1 MPTCW
6 VSEVRPVASPCSL
19 FGRHEVPVTMNVTMD
34 VTCPKNPMNSAG
46 IRTASVARSV
56 PRNTKQEGGHAL
68 HGQTPGQ
75 DLATAEC
82 PMKRPAI
89 APAATDARPGTPK
102 MRPVVSG
109 EAQDV
114 LQVERH
120 QEDHGGLHGEDHEP
134 GVVAPLHRGPLEDA
148 YRGERADE
156 RSSITQNA
164 ASSRTP
170 TTAAGMVFLMT
181 A

>member
-46 IRTASVARSV
+46 IRTASAARSV
-56 PRNTKQEGGHAL
+56 PRNTSRRVA
-68 HGQTPGQ
+68 TPCT
-75 DLATAEC
+75 DRPSARTLRLPKC